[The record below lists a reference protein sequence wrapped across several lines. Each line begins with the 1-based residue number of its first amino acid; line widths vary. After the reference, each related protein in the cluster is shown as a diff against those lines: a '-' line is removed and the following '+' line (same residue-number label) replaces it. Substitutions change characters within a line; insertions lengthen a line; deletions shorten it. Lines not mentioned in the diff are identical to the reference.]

1 MLTDKD
7 LQLLRNKHSKKGKIY
22 QEGDWKKTSE
32 GNLMIFKNGRWVDF
46 TKLTVSTSAF
56 YDF

>member
-22 QEGDWKKTSE
+22 QEGDWKRTSE
-32 GNLMIFKNGRWVDF
+32 GNLMIFKNGRWV
-46 TKLTVSTSAF
+46 
-56 YDF
+56 

>member
-7 LQLLRNKHSKKGKIY
+7 LQLLKNKHSRRVGIHK
-22 QEGDWKKTSE
+22 EGEWKLSSE
-32 GNLMIFKNGRWVDF
+32 GNLLIFKSGRWVDF

>member
-7 LQLLRNKHSKKGKIY
+7 LQLLRNKHSKRSEIY
-22 QEGDWKKTSE
+22 KEGDWKLSSE
-32 GNLMIFKNGRWVDF
+32 GNLMIFKSGRWVDF

>member
-7 LQLLRNKHSKKGKIY
+7 LQLLRSKHSRTSKKY
-22 QEGDWKKTSE
+22 QEGDWKQTPE
-32 GNLMIFKNGRWVDF
+32 GNLMIFKSGRWVDF
-46 TKLTVSTSAF
+46 TKLVVCTSAF